1 MKFIDKKEVDKNAL
15 QKWDEDS
22 IRLQRDL
29 IEPYW
34 NVKNQIICTKRE
46 RIKDLIEPYWNV
58 KGKVKTSTASSKL
71 I

>member
-34 NVKNQIICTKRE
+34 NVKQGGLYVRNWPHRM
-46 RIKDLIEPYWNV
+46 
-58 KGKVKTSTASSKL
+58 
-71 I
+71 

>member
-34 NVKNQIICTKRE
+34 NVKAAEKEDPTEARFKI
-46 RIKDLIEPYWNV
+46 
-58 KGKVKTSTASSKL
+58 
-71 I
+71 

>member
-34 NVKNQIICTKRE
+34 NVKEFEGVISLCSISWFNRTILECKVTLFIAPE
-46 RIKDLIEPYWNV
+46 LVIKI
-58 KGKVKTSTASSKL
+58 
-71 I
+71 

>member
-34 NVKNQIICTKRE
+34 NVKSIAQNLQFAKF
-46 RIKDLIEPYWNV
+46 LI
-58 KGKVKTSTASSKL
+58 
-71 I
+71 

>member
-34 NVKNQIICTKRE
+34 NVK
-46 RIKDLIEPYWNV
+46 
-58 KGKVKTSTASSKL
+58 KTTDYLLRWYLK

>member
-34 NVKNQIICTKRE
+34 NVKKVGLKLKVNRML
-46 RIKDLIEPYWNV
+46 DLIEPYWNV
-58 KGKVKTSTASSKL
+58 KDKSA
-71 I
+71 

>member
-15 QKWDEDS
+15 QKWDGDS

-34 NVKNQIICTKRE
+34 NVKTYKIGQN
-46 RIKDLIEPYWNV
+46 
-58 KGKVKTSTASSKL
+58 
-71 I
+71 

>member
-34 NVKNQIICTKRE
+34 NVKLFASLYMTSKLL
-46 RIKDLIEPYWNV
+46 DLIEPYWNV
-58 KGKVKTSTASSKL
+58 KQGGLYVRNWPHR